1 MEPILFP
8 NAEAVVASLLRAET
22 GERVE
27 NRVPNPRV
35 GTFYVVRRL
44 GGTRAHMVADAAMV
58 AIEGWDVTDENAH
71 DLAATARAHVL
82 AATGRT
88 VDGTA
93 IYRVEE
99 IAGLANLP
107 DPLSDHQRHTF
118 TVSVHVRGAV
128 LAS

>member
-8 NAEAVVASLLRAET
+8 NAEAVIATLLRAET

-27 NRVPNPRV
+27 NQIPNPRV
-35 GTFYVVRRL
+35 GTFYVVRRV
-44 GGTRAHMVADAAMV
+44 GGPRAHMVADAPSL

-82 AATGRT
+82 AATGR
-88 VDGTA
+88 VIDGVA
-93 IYRVEE
+93 IYRVDE

-107 DPLSDHQRHTF
+107 DPLSDHHRHTF
-118 TVSVHVRGAV
+118 TVSVHMRGQV